1 MSSKRTLSDAR
12 KPKFTRTL
20 PDAGKPEFIT
30 INWLLSRTVS
40 STSQKCSSLLSNYS
54 QKRSWKLLLM

>member
-30 INWLLSRTVS
+30 INGCYRGQFHQHPKNVPPF
-40 STSQKCSSLLSNYS
+40 
-54 QKRSWKLLLM
+54 